1 MVAPVN
7 SKIMADILPY
17 LGIEPTYS
25 AEELLGADTTV
36 PYVIGSSVAD
46 AKSRMESRASPARW

>member
-25 AEELLGADTTV
+25 AEALLGADTRCV
-36 PYVIGSSVAD
+36 
-46 AKSRMESRASPARW
+46 